1 MMDGIMGIPMLVCGI
16 IAVLI
21 IALLVVVIMK
31 LLKK

>member
-1 MMDGIMGIPMLVCGI
+1 MMGIPMLVCGI

-21 IALLVVVIMK
+21 IALPVAVIMK